1 MINTRN
7 IHLTFLFSG
16 ILLLTTLQSCQQQPS
31 VEQLVADGQR
41 LTQKAK
47 ELHSRHCLLQ
57 HQADSIWANLAEA
70 MDKGIPKDFAP
81 TDRSIFM
88 NSRSLDHITMF
99 KSFKMLDTSLR
110 QLAYQTGEA
119 DKAIADQIRKT
130 NEELSHFETEK
141 MHLLMQ
147 LEHKDASKAIQFR
160 NAIMKEMETPCPSKH

>member
-1 MINTRN
+1 MKNTHN
-7 IHLTFLFSG
+7 IQLTFLFSG
-16 ILLLTTLQSCQQQPS
+16 ILLLTILQSCQQQPS
-31 VEQLVADGQR
+31 LEQLMADGQR
-41 LTQKAK
+41 LTQKAQ
-47 ELHSRHCLLQ
+47 ELHLRHCRLQ
-57 HQADSIWANLAEA
+57 HQADSVWTNLAEA

-130 NEELSHFETEK
+130 NEELNNFETEK

-147 LEHKDASKAIQFR
+147 LDHKDPSKATQVR
-160 NAIMKEMETPCPSKH
+160 NAIMQVMETPCSSKH